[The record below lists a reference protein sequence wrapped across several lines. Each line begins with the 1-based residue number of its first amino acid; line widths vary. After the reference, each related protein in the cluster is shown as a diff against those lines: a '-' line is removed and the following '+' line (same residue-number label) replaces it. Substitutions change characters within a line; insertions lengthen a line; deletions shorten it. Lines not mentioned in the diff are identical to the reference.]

1 MAFEPAEARTPIAI
15 KDLSVILTDYVAEGE
30 EPARKEGRYEVQVQY
45 STGEI
50 VTRSGDLLPHITQA
64 QKNALVAFLDA
75 LRVQAEE
82 QILP

>member
-1 MAFEPAEARTPIAI
+1 MAFEPAEARTPTEIR
-15 KDLSVILTDYVAEGE
+15 DLSVILTDYVKGGE
-30 EPARKEGRYEVQVQY
+30 QAARKEGRYEVQVLY
-45 STGEI
+45 SNGDLI
-50 VTRSGDLLPHITQA
+50 TRSGDLLPHITQA